1 MWLFTDRSTLQVTTR
16 LRHIVDLKKR
26 AGWVQDGQKKKP
38 ALAKEMFFPV
48 GAFGHP
54 TPVHPN
60 MVVGTDLMCPWRLSE
75 TYVCMYVRMG
85 SIASVVR
92 PSNILYD
99 LTNSKTQSF

>member
-48 GAFGHP
+48 GAF
-54 TPVHPN
+54 
-60 MVVGTDLMCPWRLSE
+60 WS
-75 TYVCMYVRMG
+75 
-85 SIASVVR
+85 
-92 PSNILYD
+92 SNSSSSQHGCWYRFDVSLEA
-99 LTNSKTQSF
+99 Q